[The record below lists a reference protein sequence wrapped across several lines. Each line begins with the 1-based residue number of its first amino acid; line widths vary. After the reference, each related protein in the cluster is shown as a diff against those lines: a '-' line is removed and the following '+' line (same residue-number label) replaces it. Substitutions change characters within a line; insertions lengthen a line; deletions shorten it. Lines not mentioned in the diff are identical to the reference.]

1 MEKERHRYFAVYKPY
16 GMVSQ
21 FVSPEKVALLGDL
34 SFVFPEGTH
43 AIGRLDANS
52 EGLLL
57 LTTNKKVTR
66 LLFSASVPHR
76 RTYLVRVNGVVHNE
90 TAARMCAG
98 IDISA
103 DGGTMYR
110 TMPCQVDIVPTPPD
124 FLKPYQLD
132 QRPMAPHTWLQ
143 ISLYEGKYH
152 QVRKM
157 VQAMRHPCR
166 RLIRTSIED
175 MNIDGMQPGD
185 VKEVGED
192 TFFGL
197 LKLQLDS

>member
-1 MEKERHRYFAVYKPY
+1 MQEQHRYFAVYKPY

-34 SFVFPEGTH
+34 LFHFPEGTH
-43 AIGRLDANS
+43 AIGRLDAQS

-57 LTTNKKVTR
+57 LTTNKKITK

-76 RTYLVRVNGVVHNE
+76 RTYLVRVNGVVSAE
-90 TAARMCAG
+90 TVTQMCMG
-98 IDISA
+98 IDITA
-103 DGGTMYR
+103 DEGKMYR
-110 TMPCQVDIVPTPPD
+110 TMPCHVEIVTTPPH
-124 FLKPYQLD
+124 FLEQYQLE
-132 QRPMAPHTWLQ
+132 QRAMAPHTWLQ
-143 ISLYEGKYH
+143 ISLYEGKFH

-175 MNIDGMQPGD
+175 MTITGMRPGE
-185 VKEVGED
+185 VKEVNEE
-192 TFFGL
+192 TFFTE
-197 LKLQLDS
+197 LKLLP